1 MEKAR
6 ILVVDDEPLNLFII
20 KEFLAEQP
28 LELELFSD
36 PLAAWQRLSE
46 SAGDFA
52 AMLID
57 RIMPEL
63 DGLELL
69 RRLKRDARYA
79 SVPVIMQTSAAS
91 PENVA
96 EGLAAGAYY
105 YLTKPYTPEA
115 LVSIVRAALEDRP
128 NRFAEFPLASPASD
142 LVHKLE
148 YRFSS
153 LADVHKLTPLLA
165 AMCPHPDLAAP
176 GLADLML
183 NAIEHG
189 NLGLSYQEK
198 SRLKMAGGWE
208 EELNRRLA
216 LPEFRQRFAT
226 VAVAREDKQLVFTIT
241 DQGTGFDWAKYL
253 DFDPARAFD
262 PNGRGIAMARSLSFA
277 SLEYRGCGNQVVAC
291 VALSG

>member
-20 KEFLAEQP
+20 KEFLAEQS

-105 YLTKPYTPEA
+105 YLTKPYAPEA

-128 NRFAEFPLASPASD
+128 NRFAEFPQVGPASD

-216 LPEFRQRFAT
+216 LPEFCQRFAT
-226 VAVAREDKQLVFTIT
+226 VEVAREDKQLVFTIT